1 MICYLV
7 LIISLWI
14 DYIHIYERKIDHV
27 IRYIIRFWEII
38 DFLLEKKR
46 IVFFIVVAFG
56 VTTTEIGFNSD
67 CIGKA
72 RHIVGINATEVVWP
86 E

>member
-1 MICYLV
+1 M
-7 LIISLWI
+7 
-14 DYIHIYERKIDHV
+14 
-27 IRYIIRFWEII
+27 

-56 VTTTEIGFNSD
+56 VTATEIGFNSD

-72 RHIVGINATEVVWP
+72 RRIVGINVREVA
-86 E
+86 